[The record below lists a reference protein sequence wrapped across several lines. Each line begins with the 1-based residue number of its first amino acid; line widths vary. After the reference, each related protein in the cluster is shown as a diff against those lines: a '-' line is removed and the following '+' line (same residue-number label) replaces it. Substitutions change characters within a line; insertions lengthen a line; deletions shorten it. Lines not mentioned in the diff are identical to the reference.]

1 MFGRRISL
9 TYTPFPVMKRLD
21 LSGLTLRPMN
31 PVEVEAIRAYLFVAR
46 YSPLLIARTRQTGWN
61 LMASVAGRSIR
72 ELPAGKIYV
81 ASLIGS
87 SSLISRALRERL
99 RSDPTD
105 RKSTRLNSS
114 HLVI

>member
-46 YSPLLIARTRQTGWN
+46 YSLLLIARTRQTGWN

-81 ASLIGS
+81 ASLIGNT
-87 SSLISRALRERL
+87 SLISRDLRERL
-99 RSDPTD
+99 RFDHTLLGNI
-105 RKSTRLNSS
+105 RH
-114 HLVI
+114 HLFR